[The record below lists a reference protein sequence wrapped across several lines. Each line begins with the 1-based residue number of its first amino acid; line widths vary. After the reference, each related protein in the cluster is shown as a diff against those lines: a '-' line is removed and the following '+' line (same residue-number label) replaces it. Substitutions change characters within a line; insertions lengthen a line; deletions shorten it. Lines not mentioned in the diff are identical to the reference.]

1 MQGQL
6 SHAKALILIY
16 ELLKKIT
23 YYTNPILPQCFS
35 KWSAFQTQGQVGYTG
50 QDSVAGGS
58 YFLLLF
64 AGNLQVCTPERSS
77 RALSVSSLGKQEKPG
92 LLGIG
97 TWKGDSPVVE
107 QEEAGGQGDSEL
119 QPPPVRDGVG
129 DGVEEQEPDGES
141 RLVEDPHRPAVLRA
155 HHLCHCQGAR
165 GQVSAMVPHTAETS

>member
-1 MQGQL
+1 M
-6 SHAKALILIY
+6 
-16 ELLKKIT
+16 
-23 YYTNPILPQCFS
+23 
-35 KWSAFQTQGQVGYTG
+35 
-50 QDSVAGGS
+50 
-58 YFLLLF
+58 
-64 AGNLQVCTPERSS
+64 CTPERSS

-129 DGVEEQEPDGES
+129 DGVEEQESDGES

-155 HHLCHCQGAR
+155 HHLCHCQGHGDRSVPWCPTQWKPAR
-165 GQVSAMVPHTAETS
+165 GALEHQHHGNALEKPW